1 MRPLAADLYG
11 RYREWIGAAIEAGMA
26 SGEFRSE
33 RQVGELADLAVAVI
47 DGAGVRA
54 LIRDPALGIERA
66 RELIGEL
73 LCDELGLEPGA
84 LASGAS
90 TE

>member
-1 MRPLAADLYG
+1 M
-11 RYREWIGAAIEAGMA
+11 
-26 SGEFRSE
+26 
-33 RQVGELADLAVAVI
+33 GELADLAVAVI

-73 LCDELGLEPGA
+73 LCDELGLEPGS